1 MGGVLALTQPISAGI
16 GQQLPLRI
24 ANPAAG
30 ANVAQS
36 IPGDGLY
43 RLLSLV
49 FTVTLAN
56 AGSNRLVTVE
66 YRGADNLPFS
76 VNEATTLQV
85 INTAERYA
93 GSISYSVS
101 DFNTGTDLMF
111 PLDPVF
117 LFPGNTLNV
126 VIAGINASD
135 QISDIRGVWERFPL
149 DSAVLPT
156 MEP

>member
-1 MGGVLALTQPISAGI
+1 MGGVLAVTQPVSRGV

-24 ANPAAG
+24 ADPAAG

-36 IPGDGLY
+36 IDGLGMY

-66 YRGADNLPFS
+66 YRGLDGLAYS

-93 GSISYSVS
+93 GSIAYSVS

-117 LFPGNTLNV
+117 LSPGDTLNI
-126 VIAGINASD
+126 VIASINANDTITS
-135 QISDIRGVWERFPL
+135 IRGQWERFPL
-149 DSAVLPT
+149 DEAAYPVLET
-156 MEP
+156 